1 MGILSNILDIS
12 GFFLIVVIN
21 LSLIALLCYYAKKKF
36 ESIEEIQKEQSK
48 ILFNLVHSAS
58 NTATIGQAPSSQIDP
73 MFLSPSVVNIPQ
85 VSEEN
90 KIINMTSTTP
100 QVINLES
107 DSDSESES
115 ETEPESDSDDESGTN
130 ESVDEEEEL
139 ELEQQE
145 EEDETVVDENDSDDI
160 EELTVNEE
168 NSLILEEIENEA
180 NKEVLD
186 IDVNLLKGNLEENS
200 KEVLLSLEQDS
211 NEEEQNFDKMTITQL
226 KNYIS
231 SKGKTISSKTTKKSD
246 ILEYIKLNNI

>member
-58 NTATIGQAPSSQIDP
+58 NSSTIGQAPSSQIDP
-73 MFLSPSVVNIPQ
+73 MFLSPSVVNVPQ

-107 DSDSESES
+107 DSDSESEA
-115 ETEPESDSDDESGTN
+115 EPESDSDDESGTN
-130 ESVDEEEEL
+130 ESVDEEEE
-139 ELEQQE
+139 
-145 EEDETVVDENDSDDI
+145 EEDESVDDENDVENDSDDI
-160 EELTVNEE
+160 EDLTVNEE

-211 NEEEQNFDKMTITQL
+211 NKEEQNFDKMTITQL

>member
-58 NTATIGQAPSSQIDP
+58 NTTVNGPERTNQIDP
-73 MFLSPSVVNIPQ
+73 MFLSPTMVIPQ
-85 VSEEN
+85 VNEISEEN
-90 KIINMTSTTP
+90 KIINMSTTGP
-100 QVINLES
+100 QVINLA
-107 DSDSESES
+107 SDSE
-115 ETEPESDSDDESGTN
+115 TDSDDESENESENESET
-130 ESVDEEEEL
+130 ESVDEDDSESAEEG
-139 ELEQQE
+139 
-145 EEDETVVDENDSDDI
+145 NDSDEI
-160 EELTVNEE
+160 EDLTVNEE
-168 NSLILEEIENEA
+168 NSLILEEIENEG
-180 NKEVLD
+180 NKEVVD
-186 IDVNLLKGNLEENS
+186 IDVNLLKGDLEEKS
-200 KEVLLSLEQDS
+200 KEVLLSFSKDNS
-211 NEEEQNFDKMTITQL
+211 KDGEENFDKMTITQL

>member
-1 MGILSNILDIS
+1 M
-12 GFFLIVVIN
+12 
-21 LSLIALLCYYAKKKF
+21 LLRKKKF
-36 ESIEEIQKEQSK
+36 ESIEEIQKESYK
-48 ILFNLVHSAS
+48 FYLNVSS
-58 NTATIGQAPSSQIDP
+58 NNPNTATIGQAPSSQIDP
-73 MFLSPSVVNIPQ
+73 MFLSPSVVNDPQ

-90 KIINMTSTTP
+90 KIINMTSTVP

-107 DSDSESES
+107 DSDNESESESES
-115 ETEPESDSDDESGTN
+115 ETEPESDDESETN
-130 ESVDEEEEL
+130 ESVDKEQEEE
-139 ELEQQE
+139 E
-145 EEDETVVDENDSDDI
+145 EEDETVVDENDVENDSDDI
-160 EELTVNEE
+160 EHLTVNEE

-211 NEEEQNFDKMTITQL
+211 NEEEHNFDKMTITQL

>member
-1 MGILSNILDIS
+1 MLFCIT
-12 GFFLIVVIN
+12 
-21 LSLIALLCYYAKKKF
+21 KKKF

-58 NTATIGQAPSSQIDP
+58 NSSTIGQAPSSQIDP
-73 MFLSPSVVNIPQ
+73 MFLSPSVVNVPQ

-139 ELEQQE
+139 ELEQE

>member
-58 NTATIGQAPSSQIDP
+58 NTTVNGAERTNQIDP
-73 MFLSPSVVNIPQ
+73 MFLSPPTMVIPQ
-85 VSEEN
+85 VNEISEEN
-90 KIINMTSTTP
+90 KIINMSSTGP
-100 QVINLES
+100 QVINLA
-107 DSDSESES
+107 SDSE
-115 ETEPESDSDDESGTN
+115 TDSDDESEN
-130 ESVDEEEEL
+130 ESENEDEIESVDEDDSESAEE
-139 ELEQQE
+139 
-145 EEDETVVDENDSDDI
+145 ENDSDEI
-160 EELTVNEE
+160 EDLTVNEE
-168 NSLILEEIENEA
+168 NSLILEEIENEG

-186 IDVNLLKGNLEENS
+186 IDVNLLKGDLEEKS
-200 KEVLLSLEQDS
+200 KEVLLSLEEDN
-211 NEEEQNFDKMTITQL
+211 NEDGEENFDKMTITQL

>member
-58 NTATIGQAPSSQIDP
+58 NSSTIGQAPSSQIDP
-73 MFLSPSVVNIPQ
+73 MFLSPSVVNVPQ

-139 ELEQQE
+139 ELEQE